1 MTPMKVEHPLSEEA
15 VRIADE
21 LTRAIENDPW
31 HGDAVSAI
39 LSDVSLE
46 TARAKPSAAVHSIWE
61 IVRHMTAWT
70 GEVERR
76 LDGHPAGLPEEGDW
90 PAPSGATEKHWK
102 QDVDSLM
109 RAHHRLRDKL
119 TMVADA
125 LLFAPT
131 RDPRNRPTGA
141 GVTGYVLL
149 HGLAQHHAY
158 HAGQIAL
165 LKRLLG

>member
-1 MTPMKVEHPLSEEA
+1 MKVENSASEEA

-31 HGDAVSAI
+31 HGDSVSVI
-39 LSDVSLE
+39 LRDVTYE
-46 TARAKPSAAVHSIWE
+46 MAPAKPGAAVHSIWE

-90 PAPSGATEKHWK
+90 PALSGATEKHWR
-102 QDVDSLM
+102 QDVDALM
-109 RAHHRLRDKL
+109 RAHDRLRDKL
-119 TMVADA
+119 KMVSDA
-125 LLFAPT
+125 SLFAPT

-165 LKRLLG
+165 LKRLLA